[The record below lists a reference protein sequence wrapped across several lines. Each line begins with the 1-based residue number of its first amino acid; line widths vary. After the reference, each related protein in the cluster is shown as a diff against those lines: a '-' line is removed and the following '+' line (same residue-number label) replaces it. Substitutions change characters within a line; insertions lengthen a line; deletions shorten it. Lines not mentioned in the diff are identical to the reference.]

1 MGKRKR
7 AKKIKTK
14 KIKEYLYLD
23 NKEINSILAQFEDGI
38 PQVIQNVRQSGI
50 NNSHTVGH
58 KNDYTGKMG
67 AKFLAEAEG
76 SYSRENNE
84 SNNESAS
91 EMSQEAISTVY
102 DDYAVDIVTKLLE
115 DHKLLKLT
123 TKQSEGAYVQ
133 LSSHFTL
140 IDPSSMGAIFD
151 KDAAK
156 ELMNYGTSGDLD
168 GAIEGIQLLINFG
181 KLVSNLFPDSILIQT
196 KNALSIGKKEYFRMN
211 AAQLR
216 MLTFSKRKITIVG
229 KIESIIKS
237 EHIDVTQSMEK
248 VTPKEIPQLFSHLGF
263 FFLHTFA
270 AIKPEDI
277 LIKPLA
283 IYFE

>member
-14 KIKEYLYLD
+14 KIKEFLYLD

-50 NNSHTVGH
+50 NSSHTVGH

-84 SNNESAS
+84 SNTESTS
-91 EMSQEAISTVY
+91 ELSQEAISTVY
-102 DDYAVDIVTKLLE
+102 DDYAVDIVKKLLE
-115 DHKLLKLT
+115 EHQLLKFT
-123 TKQSEGAYVQ
+123 TKQSEGAYVS
-133 LSSHFTL
+133 LVSSFKL
-140 IDPSSMGAIFD
+140 IDPSSMGVNFD
-151 KDAAK
+151 KASADTLMRLGGAENLEAA
-156 ELMNYGTSGDLD
+156 S
-168 GAIEGIQLLINFG
+168 EGINILTSFG
-181 KLVSNLFPDSILIQT
+181 KLISNLFPESALIQT
-196 KNALSIGKKEYFRMN
+196 NNALSVGKKENFRMN

-216 MLTFSKRKITIVG
+216 MLTFSSRKVTILG
-229 KIESIIKS
+229 KVESIIKP
-237 EHIDVTQSMEK
+237 EHMDITQSIGNAA
-248 VTPKEIPQLFSHLGF
+248 PAEIPQLFSHLGF

-270 AIKPEDI
+270 ALNPEDR

>member
-102 DDYAVDIVTKLLE
+102 DDYAVDIVTK
-115 DHKLLKLT
+115 
-123 TKQSEGAYVQ
+123 
-133 LSSHFTL
+133 
-140 IDPSSMGAIFD
+140 P
-151 KDAAK
+151 
-156 ELMNYGTSGDLD
+156 
-168 GAIEGIQLLINFG
+168 
-181 KLVSNLFPDSILIQT
+181 
-196 KNALSIGKKEYFRMN
+196 
-211 AAQLR
+211 
-216 MLTFSKRKITIVG
+216 
-229 KIESIIKS
+229 
-237 EHIDVTQSMEK
+237 
-248 VTPKEIPQLFSHLGF
+248 
-263 FFLHTFA
+263 
-270 AIKPEDI
+270 
-277 LIKPLA
+277 
-283 IYFE
+283 

>member
-1 MGKRKR
+1 MGK
-7 AKKIKTK
+7 KKEV
-14 KIKEYLYLD
+14 KEYLYLD

-50 NNSHTVGH
+50 SNSHTVGH
-58 KNDYTGKMG
+58 KDDYTGKVG
-67 AKFLAEAEG
+67 ANLLAKAEG

-91 EMSQEAISTVY
+91 ELSQEAISTVY

-115 DHKLLKLT
+115 EHHLLKLT

-133 LSSHFTL
+133 LSSQFTL
-140 IDPSSMGAIFD
+140 IDPNSMGAIFD
-151 KDAAK
+151 VDAAK
-156 ELMNYGTSGDLD
+156 NIMDYGDATDSTAVDS
-168 GAIEGIQLLINFG
+168 AMEGIQLLTNFG

-216 MLTFSKRKITIVG
+216 MLAFSNRKITIIG
-229 KIESIIKS
+229 KIESIIKA
-237 EHIDVTQSMEK
+237 EHIDVTQSMK
-248 VTPKEIPQLFSHLGF
+248 NVTPTEIPQLFSHLGF

-270 AIKPEDI
+270 AIKPEDV

-283 IYFE
+283 IYFK

>member
-14 KIKEYLYLD
+14 KIKEFLYLD

-50 NNSHTVGH
+50 NSSHTVGH

-84 SNNESAS
+84 SNTESTS
-91 EMSQEAISTVY
+91 ELSQEAISTVY
-102 DDYAVDIVTKLLE
+102 DDYAVDIVKKLLE
-115 DHKLLKLT
+115 EHQLLKFT
-123 TKQSEGAYVQ
+123 TKQSEGAYVS
-133 LSSHFTL
+133 LVSSFKL
-140 IDPSSMGAIFD
+140 IDPSSMGVNFD
-151 KDAAK
+151 KASADTLMRLGGAENLEAA
-156 ELMNYGTSGDLD
+156 S
-168 GAIEGIQLLINFG
+168 EGINILTSFG
-181 KLVSNLFPDSILIQT
+181 KLISNLFPESALIQT
-196 KNALSIGKKEYFRMN
+196 NNALSVGKKENFRMN

-216 MLTFSKRKITIVG
+216 MLTFSSRKVTILG
-229 KIESIIKS
+229 KVESIIKP
-237 EHIDVTQSMEK
+237 EHMDITQSIGNAA
-248 VTPKEIPQLFSHLGF
+248 PAEIPQLFSHLGF

>member
-14 KIKEYLYLD
+14 KIKEFLYLD

-50 NNSHTVGH
+50 NSSHTVGH

-84 SNNESAS
+84 SNTESTS
-91 EMSQEAISTVY
+91 ELSQEAISTVY
-102 DDYAVDIVTKLLE
+102 DDYAVDIVKKLLE
-115 DHKLLKLT
+115 EHQLLKFT
-123 TKQSEGAYVQ
+123 TKQSEGAYVS
-133 LSSHFTL
+133 LVSSFKL
-140 IDPSSMGAIFD
+140 IDPSSMGVNFD
-151 KDAAK
+151 KASADTLMRLGGAENLEAA
-156 ELMNYGTSGDLD
+156 S
-168 GAIEGIQLLINFG
+168 EGINILTSFG
-181 KLVSNLFPDSILIQT
+181 KLISNLFPKSALIQT
-196 KNALSIGKKEYFRMN
+196 NNALSVGKKENFRMN

-216 MLTFSKRKITIVG
+216 MLTFSSRKVTILG
-229 KIESIIKS
+229 KVESIIKP
-237 EHIDVTQSMEK
+237 EHMDITQSIGNAA
-248 VTPKEIPQLFSHLGF
+248 PAEIPQLFSHLGF

-270 AIKPEDI
+270 ALNPEDR

>member
-14 KIKEYLYLD
+14 KIKEFLYLD

-50 NNSHTVGH
+50 NSSHTVGH

-84 SNNESAS
+84 SNTESTS
-91 EMSQEAISTVY
+91 ELSQEAISTVY
-102 DDYAVDIVTKLLE
+102 DDYAVDIVKKLLE
-115 DHKLLKLT
+115 EYQLLKFT
-123 TKQSEGAYVQ
+123 TKQSEGAYVS
-133 LSSHFTL
+133 LVSSFKL
-140 IDPSSMGAIFD
+140 IDPSSMGVNFD
-151 KDAAK
+151 KASADTLMRLGGAENLEAA
-156 ELMNYGTSGDLD
+156 S
-168 GAIEGIQLLINFG
+168 EGINILTSFG
-181 KLVSNLFPDSILIQT
+181 KLISNLFPESALIQT
-196 KNALSIGKKEYFRMN
+196 NNALSVGKKENFRMN

-216 MLTFSKRKITIVG
+216 MLTFSSRKVTILG
-229 KIESIIKS
+229 KVESIIKP
-237 EHIDVTQSMEK
+237 EHMDITQSIGNAA
-248 VTPKEIPQLFSHLGF
+248 PAEIPQLFSHLGF

-270 AIKPEDI
+270 ALNPEDR